1 MENAPQ
7 TLRIPHPGKHTP
19 TSEHASTTAPN
30 SAQGVPDTPVASA
43 RPAGDSNSYSSEAL
57 FGNHREISIM
67 HRGERY
73 SLRIT
78 SLGRLILTK

>member
-1 MENAPQ
+1 METSLQ
-7 TLRIPHPGKHTP
+7 TLRIPHLGKRVPADEPTGAIAPGGR
-19 TSEHASTTAPN
+19 EGAPPEPGAN
-30 SAQGVPDTPVASA
+30 SKV
-43 RPAGDSNSYSSEAL
+43 YSSEAL
-57 FGNHREISIM
+57 FGRSRDLTIM

>member
-1 MENAPQ
+1 METSLQ
-7 TLRIPHPGKHTP
+7 TLRIPHLGKR
-19 TSEHASTTAPN
+19 A
-30 SAQGVPDTPVASA
+30 
-43 RPAGDSNSYSSEAL
+43 PAGEHTNAIAPSSREGTPLAPEADSKVYSSEAL
-57 FGNHREISIM
+57 FGKLRDLTIL